1 MSPNPGLKVLGKV
14 HGRLVHG
21 RRIAVLGERIAALLR
36 PGWRLLDVG
45 CGDGKLDAILRSRAS
60 GLDVSGVEVQPRADC
75 KIPCTAYDGTHLPFP
90 ENFFD
95 ACLFVDVLHH
105 TTDPLTVIQDA
116 CRVSREFVIIK
127 DHVSENAFDHA
138 TLRFMDWVGNRPH
151 GVVLPYNYLSSA
163 GWNDLFNKAGLA
175 QVSVESELPIYPA
188 PFSMLFGRKL
198 HFISLL
204 RKQK

>member
-1 MSPNPGLKVLGKV
+1 MSTNPGLRLLGKA

-21 RRIAVLGERIAALLR
+21 RRIEVLAEWIAALIR

-45 CGDGKLDAILRSRAS
+45 CGDGKLDTILRSRVN
-60 GLDVSGVEVQPRADC
+60 GLEVSGVEVQPRADC
-75 KIPCTAYDGTHLPFP
+75 AIPCTAYDGVHLPFP
-90 ENFFD
+90 ANSFD

-105 TTDPLTVIQDA
+105 TTDPLAVIQDA

-127 DHVSENAFDHA
+127 DHLSEDAFDHA
-138 TLRFMDWVGNRPH
+138 TLRFMDWVGNKPH
-151 GVVLPYNYLSSA
+151 GVMLPYNYLSSA
-163 GWNDLFNKAGLA
+163 GWRDLFSNAGLK
-175 QVSVESELPIYPA
+175 QVSTQKDLPIYPP

-204 RKQK
+204 KN